1 MKLIP
6 KFNLIALSMS
16 FTFLLFS
23 CTKDI
28 GTSQLSNQENSA
40 KQAVRNIVG
49 SNGDIKLLSN
59 KLDHK
64 LKSLTLSQLQ
74 NIVRSQNYIRT
85 YTINNVEFL
94 DDKYLSKSNQDHV
107 VNIKTLTEFEDDIED
122 GPKPA
127 GYYHVQFYSGSPL
140 NQDLGGFYT
149 LHLYFNTDANGR
161 VIGTPTISYTGWGLC
176 SWQQVNFSNISFN
189 SNTMVST
196 FTVSGINTYG
206 IQVGGLT
213 LGWSTIKNFL
223 VTINLDELSSKLVT
237 LVEQQ

>member
-1 MKLIP
+1 MKLNP
-6 KFNLIALSMS
+6 KLNLIACSMS
-16 FTFLLFS
+16 ITFLLFS

-28 GTSQLSNQENSA
+28 GTSQLLNQENSA

-59 KLDHK
+59 KLDHNF
-64 LKSLTLSQLQ
+64 KSLTLSQLQ
-74 NIVRSQNYIRT
+74 KIVSSQNYIRT
-85 YTINNVEFL
+85 YKINSVEFL
-94 DDKYLSKSNQDHV
+94 VDKVLSKSYEGQVD
-107 VNIKTLTEFEDDIED
+107 NIKTLTEFEDDVED

-140 NQDLGGFYT
+140 NQDLGGFYI

-161 VIGTPTISYTGWGLC
+161 VIGTPTISYTGWGLF
-176 SWQQVNFSNISFN
+176 SWQQVNMSNISFN
-189 SNTMVST
+189 ANSLVSS

-206 IQVGGLT
+206 IQVGGMT
-213 LGWSTIKNFL
+213 LGWSAIKNFL